1 MVLFFLLLF
10 SFSTNYYF
18 RNWRLEEKLGIRR
31 ALFFRLKLLTYALEN
46 HTSRDKKKVPFPAE
60 SVFAQVFKTFFCAR
74 EFLFGTAVCP
84 FKLRLNF
91 FFLEEEEEEEEEE
104 ALPSPDRPDFPYFFL
119 LFQRLFVLLSE
130 LKSPNQ
136 CCPGLQTSTKQEREG
151 MPKS

>member
-1 MVLFFLLLF
+1 MRWK
-10 SFSTNYYF
+10 TT
-18 RNWRLEEKLGIRR
+18 RL
-31 ALFFRLKLLTYALEN
+31 AT
-46 HTSRDKKKVPFPAE
+46 KKKVPFPAE
-60 SVFAQVFKTFFCAR
+60 SVFAHVFKTFFCAR